1 MYLGP
6 GVTFERYKIE
16 VLLAETRMSRV
27 WVAIDTETGQKVALK
42 TIRQFAE
49 NEDIVEAARFGA
61 VMQQML
67 SGRDHRVVDVH
78 RHGNAEGHFFIDM
91 EFIEG
96 RDVSEILAERGRIAP
111 GFAVRIALEIAEL
124 LNNLSNFNATIDDKQ
139 LGAAVHGDLKP
150 KNVRI
155 AGTLESI
162 FEVKVL
168 DFGTAKALS
177 FSKPGGTRAPAWSP
191 PYASPELLDRQEMNP
206 LSDRWALG
214 AMLYEMATGRVP
226 FGAGKSIEEMENQ
239 IRLRPA
245 VPDLGIED
253 CPPALHAI
261 IQKLLDPEPERRYQ
275 SASELALDLKNF
287 PEMPKVAG
295 YRGETVRSSA
305 PPSGATAETRRSAG
319 PVSAKPAAQKKA
331 AIPKTPRELLA
342 RWAVVLIVA
351 GLAVWWG
358 VREMHALAAAQA
370 LETDLAAEKV
380 SPEDARA
387 RLDEL
392 SHRHFV
398 WFRSGKILDSMNRGY
413 IAEGDAILVRFRTGT
428 VRAAEWQTV
437 RELYER
443 ARENDL
449 HSDAIKGRLRLA
461 EAHLKRIE
469 AHGEKNAD
477 AIAASVALFEEAEK
491 LLPRSPDPWLGVA
504 IIELYNH
511 RDPERAE
518 EALGQARERAFDF
531 TGENRWVS
539 MLAECYR
546 QRADILATEA
556 LKISGTLPDKAQER
570 LERAIDFD
578 QKAIDWYAKIPLY
591 GSSLNS
597 IQQCRSRIDQLKAR
611 LEQMKSG
618 GPSWLN
624 RFFHPRATGSLHES
638 HYRTRKT

>member
-1 MYLGP
+1 MNLGP
-6 GVTFERYKIE
+6 GATFERYAIE
-16 VLLAETRMSRV
+16 TLLAETRMSHV
-27 WVAIDTETGQKVALK
+27 WVAIDTETGKRVALK
-42 TIRQFAE
+42 TIRKFAE
-49 NEDIVEAARFGA
+49 NDDLVEAARFGA

-67 SGRDHRVVDVH
+67 SERDHRVVSVN
-78 RHGNAEGHFFIDM
+78 RHGNADGHFFIDM

-96 RDVSEILAERGRIAP
+96 RDVSEILSERGRIAP
-111 GFAVRIALEIAEL
+111 GFAVRIALEVAEL

-155 AGTLESI
+155 AGVLEGM

-191 PYASPELLDRQEMNP
+191 AYASPELLDRQEMNP

-214 AMLYEMATGRVP
+214 AMLYEMAAGRVP

-239 IRLRPA
+239 IRLRPE
-245 VPDLGIED
+245 VPDLGVED

-275 SASELALDLKNF
+275 SASELVLDLKNF

-295 YRGETVRSSA
+295 YRGETVRSSV
-305 PPSGATAETRRSAG
+305 PPSSATAETRRSAG
-319 PVSAKPAAQKKA
+319 PLRAKPKPEKKA

-342 RWAVVLIVA
+342 RLIVVLIVA
-351 GLAVWWG
+351 GLAVWWM
-358 VREMHALAAAQA
+358 VREKDALAAAQA

-380 SPEDARA
+380 SADEARA

-392 SHRHFV
+392 NHLPFV
-398 WFRSGKILDSMNRGY
+398 WFRSAKILDSMNRGY
-413 IAEGDAILVRFRTGT
+413 IAEGDAILVRFRSGA
-428 VRAAEWQTV
+428 VRAAEWQTA
-437 RELYER
+437 RQLYER
-443 ARENDL
+443 AWENDL
-449 HSDAIKGRLRLA
+449 RSDAIKGRTRLA

-477 AIAASVALFEEAEK
+477 AIAASASLFEESAK
-491 LLPRSPDPWLGVA
+491 LLPRSPDPWLGIA
-504 IIELYNH
+504 IIELYN
-511 RDPERAE
+511 RKDPERAE
-518 EALGQARERAFDF
+518 EALAKARDRSFDF
-531 TGENRWVS
+531 TGENRWVA

-556 LKISGTLPDKAQER
+556 LKISGTLPDQARDR

-578 QKAIDWYAKIPLY
+578 QKAIDLFAKIPLY
-591 GSSLNS
+591 GSSLSN
-597 IQQCRSRIDQLKAR
+597 IQQCRSRIDQLRAR

-618 GPSWLN
+618 YPSWLK
-624 RFFHPRATGSLHES
+624 RFFHPQATGSWHES
-638 HYRTRKT
+638 YYSIRKT

>member
-1 MYLGP
+1 MNLGP
-6 GVTFERYKIE
+6 GVTFERYTVE
-16 VLLAETRMSRV
+16 ALLAETRMSRV
-27 WVAIDTETGQKVALK
+27 WLAIDTETGQKVALK
-42 TIRQFAE
+42 TIRRFAE

-61 VMQQML
+61 VMQRML
-67 SGRDHRVVDVH
+67 SERDHRVVSVN
-78 RHGNAEGHFFIDM
+78 RHGNAEGHLFIDM

-111 GFAVRIALEIAEL
+111 GFAVRIALEVAEL

-155 AGTLESI
+155 AGALEGL

-261 IQKLLDPEPERRYQ
+261 IQKLLDPEPGRRYQ
-275 SASELALDLKNF
+275 SASELVLDLKNF

-305 PPSGATAETRRSAG
+305 VPSSATAETRRSAV
-319 PVSAKPAAQKKA
+319 PVSAKPVAQKKA
-331 AIPKTPRELLA
+331 ASPKTPRELLA
-342 RWAVVLIVA
+342 RLIVVLVVA
-351 GLAVWWG
+351 GLVLWWA
-358 VREMHALAAAQA
+358 VRERHALAAAQA
-370 LETDLAAEKV
+370 LETELAAEKV
-380 SPEDARA
+380 SAEDARA

-392 SHRHFV
+392 NHLHFV
-398 WFRSGKILDSMNRGY
+398 WFRSGKILDYMNRGY

-428 VRAAEWQTV
+428 VRAAEWQTA
-437 RELYER
+437 RQLYGR
-443 ARENDL
+443 AWENDL
-449 HSDAIKGRLRLA
+449 RSDAIKGRLRLT

-469 AHGEKNAD
+469 AHREKNGD
-477 AIAASVALFEEAEK
+477 AIAAAEVLFEEAEK

-504 IIELYNH
+504 IVELYNH
-511 RDPERAE
+511 KDPERAE
-518 EALGQARERAFDF
+518 DALGKARERGFDF

-556 LKISGTLPDKAQER
+556 LKISATLPDQARER
-570 LERAIDFD
+570 LERAIDFN
-578 QKAIDWYAKIPLY
+578 QKAIDWFAKIPLY
-591 GSSLNS
+591 GSSLAN
-597 IQQCRSRIDQLKAR
+597 IQQCRSRIDLLKER

-618 GPSWLN
+618 YPSWLK
-624 RFFHPRATGSLHES
+624 RFFHPQAIGSLHES
-638 HYRTRKT
+638 HYRIRKT